1 MLAMKRA
8 GKNWATLLLGGLA
21 FSGIILC
28 AQAQETE
35 SGALGRDGIEFLA
48 TSTGRLPGEQVHPS
62 LALGSQ
68 GGFLVWED
76 NVSDLEGLGI
86 SAQRLDASLQPVG
99 GEFRVN
105 EIGKDDQEAPSAAVL
120 ANGQTLFAWQS
131 GVRGIQKVAYRVLDE
146 NGIFGEEMSLSQ
158 EGLFQKEVQ
167 VAALSDGSA
176 VILWSSA
183 DASGKPMGVY
193 MQQISSGGEKL
204 GAIKAVSDSLGN
216 RSGTVTALTKGGFAV
231 AWLEESL
238 STIVNEDGTY
248 EKAQINT
255 GVKVQLF
262 ANDLTPSGNA
272 SVVSPLGAV
281 VSNPKIAAGP
291 YGIAVAWSV
300 VVLEGRTQTWNVGGA
315 VLDSAG
321 VLTKSLPVLNTY
333 LPGDQFLP
341 QLAACQENYFAVWTS
356 LRQDGSFEGVFGRLF
371 NASGFVSDEVLVNTT
386 TLLSQIHPTVASD
399 KDGFMVA
406 WSCYL
411 LGDASFDLMAQR
423 YLCDSD
429 GVLLD
434 KPQAPFAYALTEYD
448 LFVSW
453 PAVAGRAVKEYQLFI
468 DQQPALILTEP
479 FYTLEDL
486 TPGASR
492 SFSYRY
498 VLESGVISPVS
509 EVAVAKTW
517 GTDKNRDGIPDD
529 WQVLYFGSDKS
540 KWPAASLDSDG
551 DGVSNLDEFLA
562 GTSPTDPESVLKT
575 SLKVTSQGVRL
586 EWGTVPGFVY
596 QVQSSEDM
604 QKWAN
609 LGAPRRAT
617 AKKDSMALEPD
628 KKRFFRIVRVS
639 R

>member
-105 EIGKDDQEAPSAAVL
+105 EIGKDDQEAPGAAVL

-131 GVRGIQKVAYRVLDE
+131 GMRGVQKVAYRVLDA

-167 VAALSDGSA
+167 VAALSDGTA
-176 VILWSSA
+176 LILWSSA

-193 MQQISSGGEKL
+193 MQKISASGEKL
-204 GAIKAVSDSLGN
+204 GAIKAVSATLGN
-216 RSGTVTALTKGGFAV
+216 RSGVVAALTQGGFAV

-238 STIVNEDGTY
+238 STVVNEDGTY
-248 EKAQINT
+248 EKAQLNT

-272 SVVSPLGAV
+272 SIVSPLGAM
-281 VSNPKIAAGP
+281 VSNPKIAVGP

-300 VVLEGRTQTWNVGGA
+300 VVLEGKTQTWNVGGA

-321 VLTKSLPVLNTY
+321 MLTKSLPVLNTY

-341 QLAACQENYFAVWTS
+341 QLAACEENYFAVWTS

-386 TLLSQIHPTVASD
+386 TSLSQIHPTVAGH
-399 KDGFMVA
+399 KDGFMAV
-406 WSCYL
+406 WSSYL

-486 TPGASR
+486 TPGTSR

-498 VLESGVISPVS
+498 VLESGVISPISAVT
-509 EVAVAKTW
+509 VAKTW
-517 GTDKNRDGIPDD
+517 GVDKNRDGIPDD
-529 WQVLYFGSDKS
+529 WQVLYFGSDKN
-540 KWPAASLDSDG
+540 KWPSASEDSDG

-562 GTSPTDPESVLKT
+562 GTDPTDPESVLKT

-604 QKWAN
+604 QKWTN
-609 LGAPRRAT
+609 LGATRRAT